1 MKKDVVADIDETRI
15 KNLISSAYH
24 RFVKRGL
31 SGITASSRV
40 LPNFI
45 IIGTVRSGSTSLYY
59 NICEHPAVLSAAY
72 DEIGFFDS
80 NFHLGINWYRSM
92 FPTQK
97 EMEKVRK
104 HTNFAITGE
113 DTPFYFWKKEAAE
126 RIFEIIPHSKLI
138 AIFRN
143 PVDRAYSNYNL
154 GIRKKTEELSFE
166 DAIDEEMN
174 FMKNHTFRE
183 SVDRRRSYLSKG
195 LYANQFKIWRNVF
208 SENQIHAISMEEME
222 KYPEE
227 TLLKVFRFLGIPDY
241 SIKNPQKQ
249 KSARYEKMRSKT
261 RERLLD
267 YYRPHNEKF
276 FQMIQREFGWSK

>member
-1 MKKDVVADIDETRI
+1 MII
-15 KNLISSAYH
+15 K
-24 RFVKRGL
+24 
-31 SGITASSRV
+31 
-40 LPNFI
+40 
-45 IIGTVRSGSTSLYY
+45 
-59 NICEHPAVLSAAY
+59 
-72 DEIGFFDS
+72 
-80 NFHLGINWYRSM
+80 
-92 FPTQK
+92 
-97 EMEKVRK
+97 
-104 HTNFAITGE
+104 
-113 DTPFYFWKKEAAE
+113 
-126 RIFEIIPHSKLI
+126 
-138 AIFRN
+138 
-143 PVDRAYSNYNL
+143 L